1 MFNAKQAEPLFKD
14 VLEVHGDYFWD
25 SDTLPAIVMTMYAGI
40 LRECGKKMSL
50 YYNFAS
56 AYYND
61 LPEYSFVLRG
71 WSIRLGEE
79 KWFLDNGYKENKTVS
94 IYVKQNTMV
103 DVKLYINKEKKV
115 TILVID
121 YAAVGDRGFCIALNS
136 ACSLS
141 PILFPWLDTVSNENL
156 KVLKELGLRH
166 TEPLKALMDAI
177 LNDDSLKESRLRE
190 ITKGLCVNKFTNRLE
205 QINYEYSSMNTR
217 INSYYEQIRAAQA
230 ELEELLQT
238 KECIEERIRRGDA
251 LDEEIFN
258 YLMSQKNIMVEDRV
272 NDKLLLRAYGDLDYI
287 DELMYRVYIANG
299 SKRSNLIDFLSET
312 EHYREKDVRKFFSY
326 CWGGEPRY
334 HMQVY
339 ADFEV
344 SNDAY
349 ISRDSDYECRDKPEN
364 YIRAPHIMLYNCFGS
379 FQNIVVEAQRN
390 HDFIAAFNV
399 AVTAVRNLNLTDGIV
414 CSSFAKML
422 CENRKDLRFIRDNE
436 GNLFTLDEV
445 IDKIA
450 WEGNK

>member
-1 MFNAKQAEPLFKD
+1 MFNARQAEPLFKD

-25 SDTLPAIVMTMYAGI
+25 NDTLPAIVMTMYAGI

-50 YYNFAS
+50 YYDSGLSN
-56 AYYND
+56 YND
-61 LPEYSFVLRG
+61 LPEYSFILRER
-71 WSIRLGEE
+71 RLGHVEE
-79 KWFLDNGYKENKTVS
+79 KGFLDNGYKENRTVS
-94 IYVKQNTMV
+94 IYTKQTTMV
-103 DVKLYINKEKKV
+103 DVNLYINKEKKI

-121 YAAVGDRGFCIALNS
+121 RVAVGYRGFCIALNS
-136 ACSLS
+136 ACSIS

-156 KVLKELGLRH
+156 KVLNRLALRH
-166 TEPLKALMDAI
+166 IDSLKAMMNAI
-177 LNDDSLKESRLRE
+177 INDDSLKESRLRE
-190 ITKGLCVNKFTNRLE
+190 ITKGLCVNRFTERLE
-205 QINYEYSSMNTR
+205 QINDEYCGVNTR
-217 INSYYEQIRAAQA
+217 INSYYEQIRLAQA
-230 ELEELLQT
+230 ELEKLLET
-238 KECIEERIRRGDA
+238 KECLEERIRRGDE

-258 YLMSQKNIMVEDRV
+258 YLMSQKNIMVVDRV
-272 NDKLLLRAYGDLDYI
+272 DDKLLLRAYGDLDYI
-287 DELMYRVYIANG
+287 DELMYKAYIVNG
-299 SKRSNLIDFLSET
+299 SKRSNLIDLLSN
-312 EHYREKDVRKFFSY
+312 HYREKDVRKFFSD

-414 CSSFAKML
+414 CASFANML
-422 CENRKDLRFIRDNE
+422 CENRKSLRFIRDNE

-445 IDKIA
+445 MDKIA
-450 WEGNK
+450 QEENK

>member
-1 MFNAKQAEPLFKD
+1 MFNARQAEPLFKD

-25 SDTLPAIVMTMYAGI
+25 NDTLPAIVMTMYAGI

-50 YYNFAS
+50 YYDSGLSN
-56 AYYND
+56 YND
-61 LPEYSFVLRG
+61 LPEYSFILRER
-71 WSIRLGEE
+71 RLGHVEE
-79 KWFLDNGYKENKTVS
+79 KGFLDNGYKENRTVS
-94 IYVKQNTMV
+94 IYIKQTTMV
-103 DVKLYINKEKKV
+103 DVNLYINKEKKI

-121 YAAVGDRGFCIALNS
+121 RVAVGYRGFCIALNS
-136 ACSLS
+136 ACSIS

-156 KVLKELGLRH
+156 KVLNRLALRH
-166 TEPLKALMDAI
+166 IDSLKAMMNAI
-177 LNDDSLKESRLRE
+177 INDDSLKESRLRE
-190 ITKGLCVNKFTNRLE
+190 ITKGLCVNRFTERLE
-205 QINYEYSSMNTR
+205 QINDEYCGVNTR
-217 INSYYEQIRAAQA
+217 INSYYEQIRLAQA
-230 ELEELLQT
+230 ELEKLLET
-238 KECIEERIRRGDA
+238 KECLEERIRRGDE

-258 YLMSQKNIMVEDRV
+258 YLMSQKNIMVVDRV
-272 NDKLLLRAYGDLDYI
+272 DDKLLLRAYGDLDYI

-299 SKRSNLIDFLSET
+299 SKRSNLIDLLSN
-312 EHYREKDVRKFFSY
+312 HYRKKDVRKFFSD

-414 CSSFAKML
+414 CASFANML
-422 CENRKDLRFIRDNE
+422 CKNRKSLRFIRDNE

-445 IDKIA
+445 MDKIA
-450 WEGNK
+450 QEENK

>member
-25 SDTLPAIVMTMYAGI
+25 NDTLPAIIMTMYAGI

-50 YYNFAS
+50 YYDSVLAN
-56 AYYND
+56 YND
-61 LPEYSFVLRG
+61 LPEYSFVLRER
-71 WSIRLGEE
+71 RLGHVEE
-79 KWFLDNGYKENKTVS
+79 KGFLDNGYKENRTVS
-94 IYVKQNTMV
+94 IYVKQTTMV
-103 DVKLYINKEKKV
+103 DVNLYINKEKKI

-121 YAAVGDRGFCIALNS
+121 RVAVGYHGFCIALNS

-141 PILFPWLDTVSNENL
+141 PILFPWLDTVSKENL
-156 KVLKELGLRH
+156 KVLKGLALRH
-166 TEPLKALMDAI
+166 IDSLKAMMNAI
-177 LNDDSLKESRLRE
+177 INDDSLRESRLRE
-190 ITKGLCVNKFTNRLE
+190 ITKGLCVNRFTERLE
-205 QINYEYSSMNTR
+205 QINDEYCGVNTR
-217 INSYYEQIRAAQA
+217 INSYYEQIRLAQA
-230 ELEELLQT
+230 ELEKLLET
-238 KECIEERIRRGDA
+238 KECLEERIRRGDE

-258 YLMSQKNIMVEDRV
+258 YLMSQKNIMVVDRV
-272 NDKLLLRAYGDLDYI
+272 DDKLLLRAYGDLDYI

-299 SKRSNLIDFLSET
+299 SKRSNLIDLLSN
-312 EHYREKDVRKFFSY
+312 HYREKDVRKFFSD

-414 CSSFAKML
+414 CASFANML
-422 CENRKDLRFIRDNE
+422 CKNRKSLRFIRDNE

-445 IDKIA
+445 MDKIA
-450 WEGNK
+450 QEENK

>member
-1 MFNAKQAEPLFKD
+1 MFNARQAEPLFKD

-25 SDTLPAIVMTMYAGI
+25 NDTLPAIVMTMYAGI

-50 YYNFAS
+50 YYDSGLSN
-56 AYYND
+56 YND
-61 LPEYSFVLRG
+61 LPEYSFILRER
-71 WSIRLGEE
+71 RLGHVEE
-79 KWFLDNGYKENKTVS
+79 KGFLDNGYKENRTVS
-94 IYVKQNTMV
+94 IYIKQTTMV
-103 DVKLYINKEKKV
+103 DVNLYINKEKKI

-121 YAAVGDRGFCIALNS
+121 RVAVGYRGFCIALNS
-136 ACSLS
+136 ACSIS

-156 KVLKELGLRH
+156 KVLNRLALRH
-166 TEPLKALMDAI
+166 IDSLKAMMNAI
-177 LNDDSLKESRLRE
+177 INDDSLKESRLRE
-190 ITKGLCVNKFTNRLE
+190 ITKGLCVNRFTERLE
-205 QINYEYSSMNTR
+205 QINDEYCGVNTR
-217 INSYYEQIRAAQA
+217 INSYYEQIRLAQA
-230 ELEELLQT
+230 ELEKLLET
-238 KECIEERIRRGDA
+238 KECLEERIRRGDE

-258 YLMSQKNIMVEDRV
+258 YLMSQKNIMVVDRV
-272 NDKLLLRAYGDLDYI
+272 DDKLLLRAYGDLDYI

-299 SKRSNLIDFLSET
+299 SKRSNLIDLLSN
-312 EHYREKDVRKFFSY
+312 HYREKDVRKFFSD

-414 CSSFAKML
+414 CASFANML
-422 CENRKDLRFIRDNE
+422 CENRKSLRFIRDNE
-436 GNLFTLDEV
+436 GNLFTFDEV
-445 IDKIA
+445 MDKIA
-450 WEGNK
+450 QEENK

>member
-25 SDTLPAIVMTMYAGI
+25 VDTLPAIIMTMYAGI

-50 YYNFAS
+50 YYDSVLAN
-56 AYYND
+56 YND
-61 LPEYSFVLRG
+61 LPECSFVLRER
-71 WSIRLGEE
+71 RLGPVEE
-79 KWFLDNGYKENKTVS
+79 KGFLDNGYKENKTVS
-94 IYVKQNTMV
+94 IYVKQNTTV
-103 DVKLYINKEKKV
+103 DVNLYINKEKKV

-121 YAAVGDRGFCIALNS
+121 RAAAGYSGFYLALNS

-141 PILFPWLDTVSNENL
+141 PILFPWLDTVSNENI

-166 TEPLKALMDAI
+166 IGSLKAMMNAI
-177 LNDDSLKESRLRE
+177 INDDSLKESRLRE

-205 QINYEYSSMNTR
+205 QINYEYSNMNTR
-217 INSYYEQIRAAQA
+217 INSYYKQIRAAQA
-230 ELEELLQT
+230 ELEELLET
-238 KECIEERIRRGDA
+238 KACLEERIRRGDE

-258 YLMSQKNIMVEDRV
+258 YLMSQKNIMVVDRV

-299 SKRSNLIDFLSET
+299 SKRSNLIDFLSDC
-312 EHYREKDVRKFFSY
+312 YREKDVRKFFSY

-379 FQNIVVEAQRN
+379 FQNIVVGAQRN

-414 CSSFAKML
+414 CSSFSKML

-445 IDKIA
+445 MDKIA
-450 WEGNK
+450 QEDNK

>member
-25 SDTLPAIVMTMYAGI
+25 NDTLPAIVMTMYAGI

-50 YYNFAS
+50 YYDSVLAN
-56 AYYND
+56 YND
-61 LPEYSFVLRG
+61 LPEYSFVLRER
-71 WSIRLGEE
+71 RLGPVEE
-79 KWFLDNGYKENKTVS
+79 KGFLDNGYKENRTVS
-94 IYVKQNTMV
+94 IYVRQTTMV
-103 DVKLYINKEKKV
+103 DVNLYINKEKKT

-121 YAAVGDRGFCIALNS
+121 RVAVGYRGFCIALNS

-166 TEPLKALMDAI
+166 IEPLKVLMDAI
-177 LNDDSLKESRLRE
+177 LNDDSLKKSRLRE
-190 ITKGLCVNKFTNRLE
+190 ITKGLCVNRFTERLE
-205 QINYEYSSMNTR
+205 QINDEYCGVNTR
-217 INSYYEQIRAAQA
+217 INSYYEQIRLAQA
-230 ELEELLQT
+230 ELEKLLET
-238 KECIEERIRRGDA
+238 KECLEERIRRGDE

-258 YLMSQKNIMVEDRV
+258 YLMSQKNIMVVDRV

-299 SKRSNLIDFLSET
+299 SKRSNLIEILSDY
-312 EHYREKDVRKFFSY
+312 YREKDVRKFFSY

-349 ISRDSDYECRDKPEN
+349 ISRDSDYECRDEPEN
-364 YIRAPHIMLYNCFGS
+364 YILAPHIMLYNCFGS

-414 CSSFAKML
+414 CASFANML
-422 CENRKDLRFIRDNE
+422 CRNRKSLRFIRDNE

-445 IDKIA
+445 MDKIA
-450 WEGNK
+450 QEENK

>member
-25 SDTLPAIVMTMYAGI
+25 NDTLPAIVMTMYAGI

-50 YYNFAS
+50 YYDSVLSSYNNF
-56 AYYND
+56 
-61 LPEYSFVLRG
+61 PEYSFVLRDR
-71 WSIRLGEE
+71 RLLLVEE
-79 KWFLDNGYKENKTVS
+79 KCFLDNGYKENKTVS
-94 IYVKQNTMV
+94 IYVKQNAMV
-103 DVKLYINKEKKV
+103 DVKLYINKEKK
-115 TILVID
+115 TTFLVID
-121 YAAVGDRGFCIALNS
+121 RAAVIRKRFDTALNS

-156 KVLKELGLRH
+156 TVLKELGCRH
-166 TEPLKALMDAI
+166 TESLKALMDAI
-177 LNDDSLKESRLRE
+177 LNDDGLKESRLRE
-190 ITKGLCVNKFTNRLE
+190 ITKGLCVSRFAERLE
-205 QINYEYSSMNTR
+205 QIDYEYGNMNTK
-217 INSYYEQIRAAQA
+217 INSYYAQIRAAQA
-230 ELEELLQT
+230 ELEKLLET
-238 KECIEERIRRGDA
+238 KECLEERIKRGDE

-258 YLMSQKNIMVEDRV
+258 YLMSQKNIMVVDRV

-287 DELMYRVYIANG
+287 DELMYKAYIVNG
-299 SKRSNLIDFLSET
+299 SRSSNLIDRLSEY
-312 EHYREKDVRKFFSY
+312 YREKDVRKFFSY
-326 CWGGEPRY
+326 CWGDEPRY

-349 ISRDSDYECRDKPEN
+349 ISRDSDYVCRDKPEN
-364 YIRAPHIMLYNCFGS
+364 CICAPHIMLYNCFGS
-379 FQNIVVEAQRN
+379 FQDIVVEAQRN

-414 CSSFAKML
+414 CSSFASML
-422 CENRKDLRFIRDNE
+422 CENRKSLRFIRDNE

-445 IDKIA
+445 MDKIA

>member
-1 MFNAKQAEPLFKD
+1 MFNARQAEPLFKD

-25 SDTLPAIVMTMYAGI
+25 NDTLPAIVMTMYAGI

-50 YYNFAS
+50 YYDSGLSN
-56 AYYND
+56 YND
-61 LPEYSFVLRG
+61 LPEYSFILRER
-71 WSIRLGEE
+71 RLGHVEE
-79 KWFLDNGYKENKTVS
+79 KGFLDNGYKENRTVS
-94 IYVKQNTMV
+94 IYIKQTTMV
-103 DVKLYINKEKKV
+103 DVNLYINKEKKI

-121 YAAVGDRGFCIALNS
+121 RVAVGYRGFCIALNS
-136 ACSLS
+136 ACSIS

-156 KVLKELGLRH
+156 KVLNRLALRNIDS
-166 TEPLKALMDAI
+166 LKAMMNAI
-177 LNDDSLKESRLRE
+177 INDDSLKESRLRE
-190 ITKGLCVNKFTNRLE
+190 ITKGLCVNRFTERLE
-205 QINYEYSSMNTR
+205 QINDEYCGVNTR
-217 INSYYEQIRAAQA
+217 INSYYEQIRLAQA
-230 ELEELLQT
+230 ELEKLLET
-238 KECIEERIRRGDA
+238 KECLEERIRRGDE

-258 YLMSQKNIMVEDRV
+258 YLMSQKNIMVVDRV
-272 NDKLLLRAYGDLDYI
+272 DDKLLLRAYGDLDYI

-299 SKRSNLIDFLSET
+299 SKRSNLIDLLSN
-312 EHYREKDVRKFFSY
+312 HYRKKDVRKFFSD

-414 CSSFAKML
+414 CASFANML
-422 CENRKDLRFIRDNE
+422 CKNRKSLRFIRDNE

-445 IDKIA
+445 MDKIA
-450 WEGNK
+450 QEENK

>member
-1 MFNAKQAEPLFKD
+1 MFNARQAEPLFKD

-25 SDTLPAIVMTMYAGI
+25 NDTLPAIVMTMYAGI

-50 YYNFAS
+50 YYDSGLSN
-56 AYYND
+56 YND
-61 LPEYSFVLRG
+61 LPEYSFILRER
-71 WSIRLGEE
+71 RLRHVEE
-79 KWFLDNGYKENKTVS
+79 KGFLDNGYKENRTVS
-94 IYVKQNTMV
+94 IYIRQTTMV
-103 DVKLYINKEKKV
+103 DVNLYINKEKKI

-121 YAAVGDRGFCIALNS
+121 RVAVGYRGFCIALNS
-136 ACSLS
+136 ACSIS

-156 KVLKELGLRH
+156 KVLNRLALRH
-166 TEPLKALMDAI
+166 IDSLKAMMNAI
-177 LNDDSLKESRLRE
+177 INDDSLKESRLRE
-190 ITKGLCVNKFTNRLE
+190 ITKGLCVNRFTERLE
-205 QINYEYSSMNTR
+205 QINDEYCGVNTR
-217 INSYYEQIRAAQA
+217 INSYYEQIRLAQA
-230 ELEELLQT
+230 ELEKLLET
-238 KECIEERIRRGDA
+238 KECLEERIRRGDE

-258 YLMSQKNIMVEDRV
+258 YLMSQKNIMVVDRV
-272 NDKLLLRAYGDLDYI
+272 DDKLLLRAYGDLDYI

-299 SKRSNLIDFLSET
+299 SKRSNLIDLLSN
-312 EHYREKDVRKFFSY
+312 HYREKDVRKFFSD

-399 AVTAVRNLNLTDGIV
+399 AVTAVRNLNLTDSIV
-414 CSSFAKML
+414 CASFANML
-422 CENRKDLRFIRDNE
+422 CENRKSLRFIRDNE

-445 IDKIA
+445 MDKIA
-450 WEGNK
+450 QEENK

>member
-1 MFNAKQAEPLFKD
+1 LFNARQAEPLFKD

-25 SDTLPAIVMTMYAGI
+25 NDTLPAIVMTMYAGI

-50 YYNFAS
+50 YYDSGLSN
-56 AYYND
+56 YND
-61 LPEYSFVLRG
+61 LPEYSFILRER
-71 WSIRLGEE
+71 RLGHVEE
-79 KWFLDNGYKENKTVS
+79 KGFLDNGYKENRTVS
-94 IYVKQNTMV
+94 IYIKQTTMV
-103 DVKLYINKEKKV
+103 DVNLYINKEKKI

-121 YAAVGDRGFCIALNS
+121 RVAVGYRGFCIALNS
-136 ACSLS
+136 ACSIS

-156 KVLKELGLRH
+156 KVLNRLALRH
-166 TEPLKALMDAI
+166 IDSLKAMMNAI
-177 LNDDSLKESRLRE
+177 INDDSLKESRLRE
-190 ITKGLCVNKFTNRLE
+190 ITKGLCVNRFTERLE
-205 QINYEYSSMNTR
+205 QINDEYCGVNTR
-217 INSYYEQIRAAQA
+217 INSYYEQIRLAQA
-230 ELEELLQT
+230 ELEKLLET
-238 KECIEERIRRGDA
+238 KECLEERIRRGDE

-258 YLMSQKNIMVEDRV
+258 YLMSQKNIMVVDRV
-272 NDKLLLRAYGDLDYI
+272 DDKLLLRAYGDLDYI

-299 SKRSNLIDFLSET
+299 SKRSNLIDLLSN
-312 EHYREKDVRKFFSY
+312 HYRKKDVRKFFSD

-414 CSSFAKML
+414 CASFANML
-422 CENRKDLRFIRDNE
+422 CKNRKSLRFIRDNE

-445 IDKIA
+445 MDKIA
-450 WEGNK
+450 QEENK

>member
-1 MFNAKQAEPLFKD
+1 MFNAKQAKPLFKD
-14 VLEVHGDYFWD
+14 VLEVHGDYFWEN
-25 SDTLPAIVMTMYAGI
+25 DTLPAIVMTMYAGI

-50 YYNFAS
+50 YYDSVLSSYNNF
-56 AYYND
+56 
-61 LPEYSFVLRG
+61 PEYSFVLRD
-71 WSIRLGEE
+71 RCLVPVEE
-79 KWFLDNGYKENKTVS
+79 KCFLDNGYKENKTVS
-94 IYVKQNTMV
+94 IYVKQNAMT
-103 DVKLYINKEKKV
+103 DVKLYINKEKKI

-121 YAAVGDRGFCIALNS
+121 LAAVGYRGLCTALNS

-156 KVLKELGLRH
+156 KVLKELHLRH
-166 TEPLKALMDAI
+166 IKPLKALMNAI

-190 ITKGLCVNKFTNRLE
+190 ITKGLCVNKFTERLE
-205 QINYEYSSMNTR
+205 QINYEYGNMNTK
-217 INSYYEQIRAAQA
+217 INSYYEKIRAAQA
-230 ELEELLQT
+230 ELEELLET
-238 KECIEERIRRGDA
+238 KECLEERIKRGDE

-258 YLMSQKNIMVEDRV
+258 YLKSQKNIMVADRV

-287 DELMYRVYIANG
+287 DELMYKAYITNG
-299 SKRSNLIDFLSET
+299 SKHSNLIDRLSEN
-312 EHYREKDVRKFFSY
+312 YREKDVRKFFSY
-326 CWGGEPRY
+326 CWGDEPRY

-390 HDFIAAFNV
+390 CDFIAAFNV

-414 CSSFAKML
+414 CSGFAKML
-422 CENRKDLRFIRDNE
+422 CENRKNLRFIRDNE

-445 IDKIA
+445 MDKIA
-450 WEGNK
+450 QEENK

>member
-25 SDTLPAIVMTMYAGI
+25 NDTLPAIVMTMYAGI

-50 YYNFAS
+50 YYDSVLAN
-56 AYYND
+56 YND
-61 LPEYSFVLRG
+61 LPEYSFVLRER
-71 WSIRLGEE
+71 RLGHVEE
-79 KWFLDNGYKENKTVS
+79 KGFLDNGYKENRTVS
-94 IYVKQNTMV
+94 IYVKQTTMV
-103 DVKLYINKEKKV
+103 DVNLYINKEKKI

-121 YAAVGDRGFCIALNS
+121 RVAVGYHGFCIALNS

-156 KVLKELGLRH
+156 KVLKGLALRH
-166 TEPLKALMDAI
+166 IDCLKAMMNAI
-177 LNDDSLKESRLRE
+177 INDDSLRESRLRE
-190 ITKGLCVNKFTNRLE
+190 ITKGLCVNRFTERLE
-205 QINYEYSSMNTR
+205 QINDEYCGVNTR
-217 INSYYEQIRAAQA
+217 INSYYEQIRLAQA
-230 ELEELLQT
+230 ELEKLLET
-238 KECIEERIRRGDA
+238 KECLEERIRRGDE

-258 YLMSQKNIMVEDRV
+258 YLMSQKNIMVVNRV

-287 DELMYRVYIANG
+287 DELMYKAYIVNG
-299 SKRSNLIDFLSET
+299 SRHSNLIDRLSEY
-312 EHYREKDVRKFFSY
+312 YREKDVRKFFSY
-326 CWGGEPRY
+326 CWGDEPRY

-344 SNDAY
+344 RNDAY
-349 ISRDSDYECRDKPEN
+349 ICRDMDYERRDKPEN
-364 YIRAPHIMLYNCFGS
+364 YIRAPHIMVYNCFGS
-379 FQNIVVEAQRN
+379 FQDIVVEAQRN

-414 CSSFAKML
+414 CASFANML
-422 CENRKDLRFIRDNE
+422 CENRKSLRFIRDNE

-445 IDKIA
+445 MDKIA
-450 WEGNK
+450 QEGNK

>member
-1 MFNAKQAEPLFKD
+1 MFNARQAELLFKD

-25 SDTLPAIVMTMYAGI
+25 NDTLPAIVMTMYAGI

-50 YYNFAS
+50 YYDSGLSN
-56 AYYND
+56 YND
-61 LPEYSFVLRG
+61 LPEYSFILRER
-71 WSIRLGEE
+71 RLGHVEE
-79 KWFLDNGYKENKTVS
+79 KGFLDNGYKENRTVS
-94 IYVKQNTMV
+94 IYIKQTTMV
-103 DVKLYINKEKKV
+103 DVNLYINKEKKI

-121 YAAVGDRGFCIALNS
+121 RVAVGYRGFCIALNS
-136 ACSLS
+136 ACSIS

-156 KVLKELGLRH
+156 KVLNRLALRH
-166 TEPLKALMDAI
+166 IDSLKAMMNAI
-177 LNDDSLKESRLRE
+177 INDDSLKESRLRE
-190 ITKGLCVNKFTNRLE
+190 ITKGLCVNRFTERLE
-205 QINYEYSSMNTR
+205 QINDEYCGVNTR
-217 INSYYEQIRAAQA
+217 INSYYEQIRLAQA
-230 ELEELLQT
+230 ELEKLLET
-238 KECIEERIRRGDA
+238 KECLEERIRRGDE

-258 YLMSQKNIMVEDRV
+258 YLMSQKNIMVVDRV
-272 NDKLLLRAYGDLDYI
+272 DDKLLLRAYGDLDYI

-299 SKRSNLIDFLSET
+299 SKRSNLIDLLSN
-312 EHYREKDVRKFFSY
+312 HYREKDVRKFFSD

-414 CSSFAKML
+414 CASFANML
-422 CENRKDLRFIRDNE
+422 CKNRKSLRFIRDNE

-445 IDKIA
+445 MDKIA
-450 WEGNK
+450 QEENK

>member
-1 MFNAKQAEPLFKD
+1 MFNARQAEPLFKD

-25 SDTLPAIVMTMYAGI
+25 NDTLPAIVMTMYAGI

-50 YYNFAS
+50 YYDSGLSN
-56 AYYND
+56 YND
-61 LPEYSFVLRG
+61 LPEYSFILRER
-71 WSIRLGEE
+71 RLGHVEE
-79 KWFLDNGYKENKTVS
+79 KGFLDNGYKENRTVS
-94 IYVKQNTMV
+94 IYIKQTTMV
-103 DVKLYINKEKKV
+103 DVNLYINKEKKI

-121 YAAVGDRGFCIALNS
+121 RVAVGYRGFCIALNS
-136 ACSLS
+136 ACSIS

-156 KVLKELGLRH
+156 KVLNRLALRH
-166 TEPLKALMDAI
+166 IDSLKAMMNAI
-177 LNDDSLKESRLRE
+177 INDDSLKESRLRE
-190 ITKGLCVNKFTNRLE
+190 ITKGLCVNRFTERLE
-205 QINYEYSSMNTR
+205 QINDEYCGVNTR
-217 INSYYEQIRAAQA
+217 INSYYEQIRLAQA
-230 ELEELLQT
+230 ELEKLLET
-238 KECIEERIRRGDA
+238 KECLEERIRRGDE

-258 YLMSQKNIMVEDRV
+258 YLMSQKNIMVVDRV
-272 NDKLLLRAYGDLDYI
+272 DDKLLLRAYGDLDYI

-299 SKRSNLIDFLSET
+299 SKRSNLIDLLSN
-312 EHYREKDVRKFFSY
+312 HYREKDVRKFFSD

-364 YIRAPHIMLYNCFGS
+364 HIRAPHIMLYNCFGS

-414 CSSFAKML
+414 CASFANML
-422 CENRKDLRFIRDNE
+422 CKNRKSLRFIRDNE

-445 IDKIA
+445 MDKIA
-450 WEGNK
+450 QEENK

>member
-1 MFNAKQAEPLFKD
+1 MFNARQAEPLFKD

-25 SDTLPAIVMTMYAGI
+25 NDTLPAIIMTMYAGI

-50 YYNFAS
+50 YYDSVLAN
-56 AYYND
+56 YND
-61 LPEYSFVLRG
+61 LPEYSFVLRER
-71 WSIRLGEE
+71 RLGHVEE
-79 KWFLDNGYKENKTVS
+79 KGFLDNGYKENRTVS
-94 IYVKQNTMV
+94 IYVKQTTMV
-103 DVKLYINKEKKV
+103 DVNLYINKEKKI

-121 YAAVGDRGFCIALNS
+121 RVAVGYHGFCIALNS
-136 ACSLS
+136 ACSIS
-141 PILFPWLDTVSNENL
+141 PILFPWLDTVSKENL
-156 KVLKELGLRH
+156 KVLNRLALRH
-166 TEPLKALMDAI
+166 IDSLKAMMNAI
-177 LNDDSLKESRLRE
+177 INDDSLKESRLRE
-190 ITKGLCVNKFTNRLE
+190 ITKGLCVNRFTERLE
-205 QINYEYSSMNTR
+205 QINDEYCGVNTR
-217 INSYYEQIRAAQA
+217 INSYYEQIRLAQA
-230 ELEELLQT
+230 ELEKLLET
-238 KECIEERIRRGDA
+238 KECLEERIRRGDE

-258 YLMSQKNIMVEDRV
+258 YLMSQKNIMVVDRV
-272 NDKLLLRAYGDLDYI
+272 DDKLLLRAYGDLDYI

-299 SKRSNLIDFLSET
+299 SKRSNLIDLLSN
-312 EHYREKDVRKFFSY
+312 HYRKKDVRKFFSD

-414 CSSFAKML
+414 CASFANML
-422 CENRKDLRFIRDNE
+422 CKNRKSLRFIRDNE

-445 IDKIA
+445 MDKIA
-450 WEGNK
+450 QEENK

>member
-1 MFNAKQAEPLFKD
+1 M
-14 VLEVHGDYFWD
+14 
-25 SDTLPAIVMTMYAGI
+25 
-40 LRECGKKMSL
+40 
-50 YYNFAS
+50 
-56 AYYND
+56 
-61 LPEYSFVLRG
+61 
-71 WSIRLGEE
+71 
-79 KWFLDNGYKENKTVS
+79 
-94 IYVKQNTMV
+94 
-103 DVKLYINKEKKV
+103 
-115 TILVID
+115 
-121 YAAVGDRGFCIALNS
+121 GFIALNS

-141 PILFPWLDTVSNENL
+141 PILFPWLDTVSNENI

-166 TEPLKALMDAI
+166 THSLKVMMNAI
-177 LNDDSLKESRLRE
+177 INDDSLKECRLRE
-190 ITKGLCVNKFTNRLE
+190 ITKGLCVNKFTERLE
-205 QINYEYSSMNTR
+205 QINYEYGNMNTR

-230 ELEELLQT
+230 ELEELLET
-238 KECIEERIRRGDA
+238 KERLEERIKRGDE

-258 YLMSQKNIMVEDRV
+258 YLMSQKNIMVADRV

-299 SKRSNLIDFLSET
+299 SKRSNLIDFLSEC
-312 EHYREKDVRKFFSY
+312 YREKDVRKFFSY
-326 CWGGEPRY
+326 CWGGESRY

-390 HDFIAAFNV
+390 KDFIAAFNV

-436 GNLFTLDEV
+436 GNLFTLNEV
-445 IDKIA
+445 MDKIA
-450 WEGNK
+450 WEENK

>member
-1 MFNAKQAEPLFKD
+1 MFNARQAEPLFKD

-25 SDTLPAIVMTMYAGI
+25 NDTLPAIVMTMYAGI

-50 YYNFAS
+50 YYDSGLSN
-56 AYYND
+56 YND
-61 LPEYSFVLRG
+61 LPEYSFILRER
-71 WSIRLGEE
+71 RLGHVEE
-79 KWFLDNGYKENKTVS
+79 KGFLDNGYKENRTVS
-94 IYVKQNTMV
+94 IYIKQTTMV
-103 DVKLYINKEKKV
+103 DVNLYINKEKKI

-121 YAAVGDRGFCIALNS
+121 RVAVGYRGFCIALNS
-136 ACSLS
+136 ACSIS

-156 KVLKELGLRH
+156 KVLNRLALRH
-166 TEPLKALMDAI
+166 IDSLKAMMNAI
-177 LNDDSLKESRLRE
+177 INDDSLKESRLRE
-190 ITKGLCVNKFTNRLE
+190 ITKGLCVNRFTERLE
-205 QINYEYSSMNTR
+205 QINDEYCGVNTR
-217 INSYYEQIRAAQA
+217 INSYYEQIRLAQA
-230 ELEELLQT
+230 ELEKLLET
-238 KECIEERIRRGDA
+238 KECLEERIRRGDE

-258 YLMSQKNIMVEDRV
+258 YLMSQKNIMVVDRV
-272 NDKLLLRAYGDLDYI
+272 DDKLLLRAYGDLDYI

-299 SKRSNLIDFLSET
+299 SKRLNLIDLLSN
-312 EHYREKDVRKFFSY
+312 HYREKDVRKFFSD

-349 ISRDSDYECRDKPEN
+349 ISRDSDYGCRDKPEN
-364 YIRAPHIMLYNCFGS
+364 YIRAPHIMLYDCFGS

-414 CSSFAKML
+414 CASFANML
-422 CENRKDLRFIRDNE
+422 CENRKSLRFIRDNE

-445 IDKIA
+445 MDKIA
-450 WEGNK
+450 QEENK

>member
-1 MFNAKQAEPLFKD
+1 MFNARQAEPLFKD

-25 SDTLPAIVMTMYAGI
+25 NDTLPAIVMTMYAGI

-50 YYNFAS
+50 YYDSGLSN
-56 AYYND
+56 YND
-61 LPEYSFVLRG
+61 LPEYSFILRER
-71 WSIRLGEE
+71 RLGHVEE
-79 KWFLDNGYKENKTVS
+79 KGFLDNGYKENRTVS
-94 IYVKQNTMV
+94 IYIKQTTMV
-103 DVKLYINKEKKV
+103 DVNLYINKEKKI

-121 YAAVGDRGFCIALNS
+121 RVAVGYRGFCIALNS
-136 ACSLS
+136 ACSIS

-156 KVLKELGLRH
+156 KVLNRLALRH
-166 TEPLKALMDAI
+166 IDSLKAMMNAI
-177 LNDDSLKESRLRE
+177 INDDSLKESRLRE
-190 ITKGLCVNKFTNRLE
+190 ITKGLCVNRFTERLE
-205 QINYEYSSMNTR
+205 QINDEYCGVNTR
-217 INSYYEQIRAAQA
+217 INSYYEQIRLAQA
-230 ELEELLQT
+230 ELEKLLET
-238 KECIEERIRRGDA
+238 KECLEERIRRGDE

-258 YLMSQKNIMVEDRV
+258 YLMSQKNIMVVDRV
-272 NDKLLLRAYGDLDYI
+272 DDKLLLRAYGDLDYI

-299 SKRSNLIDFLSET
+299 SKRSNLIDLLSN
-312 EHYREKDVRKFFSY
+312 HYRKKDVRKFFSD

-349 ISRDSDYECRDKPEN
+349 ISRDSDYERRDKPEN

-414 CSSFAKML
+414 CASFANML
-422 CENRKDLRFIRDNE
+422 CKNRKSLRFIRDNE

-445 IDKIA
+445 MDKIA
-450 WEGNK
+450 QEENK

>member
-1 MFNAKQAEPLFKD
+1 MFNARQAEPLFKD

-25 SDTLPAIVMTMYAGI
+25 NDTLPAIVMTMYAGI

-50 YYNFAS
+50 YYDSGLSN
-56 AYYND
+56 YND
-61 LPEYSFVLRG
+61 LPEYSFILRER
-71 WSIRLGEE
+71 RLGHVEE
-79 KWFLDNGYKENKTVS
+79 KGFLDNGYKENRTVS
-94 IYVKQNTMV
+94 IYIKQTTMV
-103 DVKLYINKEKKV
+103 DVNLYINKEKKI

-121 YAAVGDRGFCIALNS
+121 RVAVGYRGFCIALNS
-136 ACSLS
+136 ACSIS

-156 KVLKELGLRH
+156 KVLNRLALRH
-166 TEPLKALMDAI
+166 IDSLKAMMNAI
-177 LNDDSLKESRLRE
+177 INDDSLKESRLRE
-190 ITKGLCVNKFTNRLE
+190 ITKGLCVNRFTERLE
-205 QINYEYSSMNTR
+205 QINDEYCGVNTR
-217 INSYYEQIRAAQA
+217 INSYYEQIRLAQA
-230 ELEELLQT
+230 ELEKLLET
-238 KECIEERIRRGDA
+238 KECLEERIRRGDE

-258 YLMSQKNIMVEDRV
+258 YLMSQKNIMVVDRV
-272 NDKLLLRAYGDLDYI
+272 DDKLLLRAYGDLDYI

-299 SKRSNLIDFLSET
+299 SKRSNLIDLLSN
-312 EHYREKDVRKFFSY
+312 HYREKDVRKFFSD

-414 CSSFAKML
+414 CASFANMFCK
-422 CENRKDLRFIRDNE
+422 NRKSLRFIRDNE

-445 IDKIA
+445 MDKIA
-450 WEGNK
+450 QEENK

>member
-14 VLEVHGDYFWD
+14 VLEVHGDYFWEN
-25 SDTLPAIVMTMYAGI
+25 DTLPAIVMTMYAGI
-40 LRECGKKMSL
+40 LRECGKKMYL
-50 YYNFAS
+50 YYGSAFSNYNNF
-56 AYYND
+56 
-61 LPEYSFVLRG
+61 PEYSFVLREC
-71 WSIRLGEE
+71 RLRPVEE
-79 KWFLDNGYKENKTVS
+79 KGFFDNGYKENKTVS
-94 IYVKQNTMV
+94 IYVKQNTMA
-103 DVKLYINKEKKV
+103 DVKLYIHKEKKI
-115 TILVID
+115 TILAID
-121 YAAVGDRGFCIALNS
+121 RAAVGYRKFGIALNS

-156 KVLKELGLRH
+156 AILKELGRWH

-205 QINYEYSSMNTR
+205 QINNEYNSMNTR

-230 ELEELLQT
+230 ELEELLET
-238 KECIEERIRRGDA
+238 KERLEERIKRGDE

-287 DELMYRVYIANG
+287 DELMYKAYIVNG
-299 SKRSNLIDFLSET
+299 SRSSNLIDSLSCFYT
-312 EHYREKDVRKFFSY
+312 KKLIRKFFSY

-349 ISRDSDYECRDKPEN
+349 ISRDSDYICRDEPEN
-364 YIRAPHIMLYNCFGS
+364 YIRAPHIMQYNCFGS
-379 FQNIVVEAQRN
+379 FQDIVVEAQRN

-414 CSSFAKML
+414 CASFANML
-422 CENRKDLRFIRDNE
+422 CENRKSLRFIRDNE

-445 IDKIA
+445 MDKIA
-450 WEGNK
+450 QEENK

>member
-1 MFNAKQAEPLFKD
+1 MFNARQAEPLFKD

-25 SDTLPAIVMTMYAGI
+25 NDTLPAIVMTMYAGI

-50 YYNFAS
+50 YYDSGLSN
-56 AYYND
+56 YND
-61 LPEYSFVLRG
+61 LPEYSFILRER
-71 WSIRLGEE
+71 RLGHVEE
-79 KWFLDNGYKENKTVS
+79 KGFLDNGYKENRTVS
-94 IYVKQNTMV
+94 IYIKQTTMV
-103 DVKLYINKEKKV
+103 DVNLYINKEKKI

-121 YAAVGDRGFCIALNS
+121 RVAVGYRGFCIALNS
-136 ACSLS
+136 ACSIS

-156 KVLKELGLRH
+156 KVLNRLALRH
-166 TEPLKALMDAI
+166 IDSLKAMMNAI
-177 LNDDSLKESRLRE
+177 INDDSLKESRLRE
-190 ITKGLCVNKFTNRLE
+190 ITKGLCVNRFTKRLE
-205 QINYEYSSMNTR
+205 QINDEYCGVNTR
-217 INSYYEQIRAAQA
+217 INSYYEQIRLAQA
-230 ELEELLQT
+230 ELEKLLET
-238 KECIEERIRRGDA
+238 KECLEERIRRGDE

-258 YLMSQKNIMVEDRV
+258 YLMSQKNIMVVDRV
-272 NDKLLLRAYGDLDYI
+272 DDKLLLRAYGDLDYI

-299 SKRSNLIDFLSET
+299 SKRSNLIDLLSN
-312 EHYREKDVRKFFSY
+312 HYRKKDVRKFFSD

-414 CSSFAKML
+414 CASFANML
-422 CENRKDLRFIRDNE
+422 CKNRKSLRFIRDNE

-445 IDKIA
+445 MDKIA
-450 WEGNK
+450 QEENK

>member
-1 MFNAKQAEPLFKD
+1 MFNARQAEPLFKD

-25 SDTLPAIVMTMYAGI
+25 NDTLPAIVMTMYAGI

-50 YYNFAS
+50 YYDSGLSN
-56 AYYND
+56 YND
-61 LPEYSFVLRG
+61 LPEYSFILRER
-71 WSIRLGEE
+71 RLGHVEE
-79 KWFLDNGYKENKTVS
+79 KGFLDNGYKENRTVS
-94 IYVKQNTMV
+94 IYIKQTTMV
-103 DVKLYINKEKKV
+103 DVNLYINKEKKI

-121 YAAVGDRGFCIALNS
+121 RVAVGYRGFCIALNS
-136 ACSLS
+136 ACSIS

-156 KVLKELGLRH
+156 KVLNRLALRH
-166 TEPLKALMDAI
+166 IDSLKAMMNAI
-177 LNDDSLKESRLRE
+177 INDDSLKESRLRE
-190 ITKGLCVNKFTNRLE
+190 ITKGLCVNRFTERLE
-205 QINYEYSSMNTR
+205 QINDEYCGVNTR
-217 INSYYEQIRAAQA
+217 INSYYEQIRLAQA
-230 ELEELLQT
+230 ELEKLLET
-238 KECIEERIRRGDA
+238 KECLEERIRRGDE

-258 YLMSQKNIMVEDRV
+258 YLMSQKNIMVVDRV
-272 NDKLLLRAYGDLDYI
+272 DDKLLLRAYGDLDYI

-299 SKRSNLIDFLSET
+299 SKRSNLIDLLSN
-312 EHYREKDVRKFFSY
+312 HYRKKDVRKFFSD

-349 ISRDSDYECRDKPEN
+349 ISRDSDYECRDKPKN

-379 FQNIVVEAQRN
+379 FQNIVVDAQRN

-414 CSSFAKML
+414 CASFANML
-422 CENRKDLRFIRDNE
+422 CENRKSLRFIRDNE

-445 IDKIA
+445 MDKIA
-450 WEGNK
+450 QEENK

>member
-14 VLEVHGDYFWD
+14 VLEVHGDYFWEN
-25 SDTLPAIVMTMYAGI
+25 DTLPAIVMTMYAGI
-40 LRECGKKMSL
+40 LREIGKKMSL
-50 YYNFAS
+50 HYGSVFSNYN
-56 AYYND
+56 N
-61 LPEYSFVLRG
+61 LPEYSFVLRERYFG
-71 WSIRLGEE
+71 PVEE
-79 KWFLDNGYKENKTVS
+79 KGFLDNGYKENKTVS
-94 IYVKQNTMV
+94 IYVKQNTMA
-103 DVKLYINKEKKV
+103 DVKLYINKEKKI

-121 YAAVGDRGFCIALNS
+121 RTAVGDRGFCTALNS

-141 PILFPWLDTVSNENL
+141 LILFPWLDTVSNENL

-166 TEPLKALMDAI
+166 TEPLKALMNAI

-190 ITKGLCVNKFTNRLE
+190 ITKGLCMNRFTERLE
-205 QINYEYSSMNTR
+205 QINDEYFCENTR
-217 INSYYEQIRAAQA
+217 INSYYEQIRLAQA
-230 ELEELLQT
+230 KLEKLLET
-238 KECIEERIRRGDA
+238 KECLEERIRRGDE

-258 YLMSQKNIMVEDRV
+258 YLMSQKNIMVVDRV

-287 DELMYRVYIANG
+287 DELMYKAYITNG
-299 SKRSNLIDFLSET
+299 SKHSSLIDRLSEN
-312 EHYREKDVRKFFSY
+312 YREKDVRKFFSY
-326 CWGGEPRY
+326 CWGDEPRY

-379 FQNIVVEAQRN
+379 FKDIVVEAQRN

-414 CSSFAKML
+414 CFGFANML
-422 CENRKDLRFIRDNE
+422 CENRKSLRFIRDNE

-445 IDKIA
+445 MDKIA
-450 WEGNK
+450 QEENK

>member
-1 MFNAKQAEPLFKD
+1 MFNARQAEPLFKD

-25 SDTLPAIVMTMYAGI
+25 NDTLPAIVMTMYAGI

-50 YYNFAS
+50 YYDSGLSN
-56 AYYND
+56 YND
-61 LPEYSFVLRG
+61 LPEYSFILRER
-71 WSIRLGEE
+71 RLGHVEE
-79 KWFLDNGYKENKTVS
+79 KGFLDNGYKENRTVS
-94 IYVKQNTMV
+94 IYIKQTTMV
-103 DVKLYINKEKKV
+103 DVNLYINKEKKI

-121 YAAVGDRGFCIALNS
+121 RVAVGYRGFCIALNS
-136 ACSLS
+136 ACSIS

-156 KVLKELGLRH
+156 KVLNRLALRH
-166 TEPLKALMDAI
+166 IDSLKAMMNAI
-177 LNDDSLKESRLRE
+177 INDDSLKESRLRE
-190 ITKGLCVNKFTNRLE
+190 ITKGLCVNRFTERLE
-205 QINYEYSSMNTR
+205 QINDEYCGVNTR
-217 INSYYEQIRAAQA
+217 INSYYEQIRLAQA
-230 ELEELLQT
+230 ELEKLLET
-238 KECIEERIRRGDA
+238 KECLEERIRRGDE

-258 YLMSQKNIMVEDRV
+258 YLMSQKNIMVVDRV
-272 NDKLLLRAYGDLDYI
+272 DDKLLLRAYGDLDYI

-299 SKRSNLIDFLSET
+299 SKRSNLIDLLSN
-312 EHYREKDVRKFFSY
+312 HYRKKDVRKFFSD

-414 CSSFAKML
+414 CASFANML
-422 CENRKDLRFIRDNE
+422 CKNRKSLRFIRDNE

-445 IDKIA
+445 MDKIVQ
-450 WEGNK
+450 EENK

>member
-25 SDTLPAIVMTMYAGI
+25 NDTLPAIIMTMYAGI

-50 YYNFAS
+50 YYDSGLSN
-56 AYYND
+56 YND
-61 LPEYSFVLRG
+61 LPEYSFILRER
-71 WSIRLGEE
+71 RLGHVEE
-79 KWFLDNGYKENKTVS
+79 KGFLDNGYKENRTVS
-94 IYVKQNTMV
+94 IYIKQTTMV
-103 DVKLYINKEKKV
+103 DVNLYINKEKKI

-121 YAAVGDRGFCIALNS
+121 RVAVGYRGFCIALNS
-136 ACSLS
+136 ACSIS
-141 PILFPWLDTVSNENL
+141 PILFPWLDTVSKENL
-156 KVLKELGLRH
+156 KVLNRLALRH
-166 TEPLKALMDAI
+166 IDSLKAMMNAI
-177 LNDDSLKESRLRE
+177 INDDSLKESRLRE
-190 ITKGLCVNKFTNRLE
+190 ITKGLCVNRFTERLE
-205 QINYEYSSMNTR
+205 QINDEYCGVNTR
-217 INSYYEQIRAAQA
+217 INSYYEQIRLAQA
-230 ELEELLQT
+230 ELEKLLET
-238 KECIEERIRRGDA
+238 KECLEERIRRGDE

-258 YLMSQKNIMVEDRV
+258 YLMSQKNIMVVDRV
-272 NDKLLLRAYGDLDYI
+272 DDKLLLRAYGDLDYI

-299 SKRSNLIDFLSET
+299 SKRSNLIDLLSN
-312 EHYREKDVRKFFSY
+312 HYRKKDVRKFFSD

-414 CSSFAKML
+414 CASFANML
-422 CENRKDLRFIRDNE
+422 CKNRKSLRFIRDNE

-445 IDKIA
+445 MDKIA
-450 WEGNK
+450 QEENK

>member
-1 MFNAKQAEPLFKD
+1 MFNARQAEPLFKD

-25 SDTLPAIVMTMYAGI
+25 NDTLPAIVMTMYAGI

-50 YYNFAS
+50 YYDSGLSN
-56 AYYND
+56 YND
-61 LPEYSFVLRG
+61 LPEYSFILRER
-71 WSIRLGEE
+71 RLGHVEE
-79 KWFLDNGYKENKTVS
+79 KGFLDNGYKENRTVS
-94 IYVKQNTMV
+94 IYIKQTTMV
-103 DVKLYINKEKKV
+103 DVNLYINKEKKI

-121 YAAVGDRGFCIALNS
+121 RVAVGYRGFCIALNS
-136 ACSLS
+136 ACSIS

-156 KVLKELGLRH
+156 KVLNRLALRH
-166 TEPLKALMDAI
+166 IDSLKAMMNAI
-177 LNDDSLKESRLRE
+177 INDDSLKESRLRE
-190 ITKGLCVNKFTNRLE
+190 ITKGLCVNRFTERLE
-205 QINYEYSSMNTR
+205 QINDEYCGVNTR
-217 INSYYEQIRAAQA
+217 INSYYEQIRLAQA
-230 ELEELLQT
+230 ELEKLLET
-238 KECIEERIRRGDA
+238 KECLEERIRRGDE

-258 YLMSQKNIMVEDRV
+258 YLMSQKNIMVVDRV
-272 NDKLLLRAYGDLDYI
+272 DDKLLLRAYGDLDYI

-299 SKRSNLIDFLSET
+299 SKRSNLIDLLSN
-312 EHYREKDVRKFFSY
+312 HYREKDVRKFFSD

-349 ISRDSDYECRDKPEN
+349 ISRDSDYECRDKHEN

-414 CSSFAKML
+414 CASFANML
-422 CENRKDLRFIRDNE
+422 CKNRKSLRFIRDNE

-445 IDKIA
+445 MDKIA
-450 WEGNK
+450 QEENK

>member
-14 VLEVHGDYFWD
+14 VLEVHGDYFWEN
-25 SDTLPAIVMTMYAGI
+25 DTLPAIVMTMYAGI
-40 LRECGKKMSL
+40 LRESGKKMSL
-50 YYNFAS
+50 YYHAVLSN
-56 AYYND
+56 YNN
-61 LPEYSFVLRG
+61 LPEYSFVLREC
-71 WSIRLGEE
+71 RLRPAEE
-79 KWFLDNGYKENKTVS
+79 KGFLDNGYKENKTVS
-94 IYVKQNTMV
+94 IYVKQNTMA
-103 DVKLYINKEKKV
+103 DVKLYINKEKKI

-121 YAAVGDRGFCIALNS
+121 RAVVGYRKFGIALNS

-156 KVLKELGLRH
+156 AILKELGRWH
-166 TEPLKALMDAI
+166 TEHLKALMDAI

-190 ITKGLCVNKFTNRLE
+190 ITKGLCVNKFTQRLE
-205 QINYEYSSMNTR
+205 QINYEYCNMNER
-217 INSYYEQIRAAQA
+217 INSYYAQIRAAQA
-230 ELEELLQT
+230 ELEKLLET
-238 KECIEERIRRGDA
+238 KECLEERIRRGDE

-258 YLMSQKNIMVEDRV
+258 YLMSQKNIMVVDRA

-287 DELMYRVYIANG
+287 DELMYKAYITNG
-299 SKRSNLIDFLSET
+299 SKHSNLIDRLSEN
-312 EHYREKDVRKFFSY
+312 YREKDVRKFFSY
-326 CWGGEPRY
+326 CWGDEPRY

-344 SNDAY
+344 GNDAY

-379 FQNIVVEAQRN
+379 FQDIVVEAQRN

-414 CSSFAKML
+414 CSSFASML
-422 CENRKDLRFIRDNE
+422 CENRKNLRFIRDNE

-445 IDKIA
+445 MDRIA

>member
-1 MFNAKQAEPLFKD
+1 MFNARQAEPLFKD

-25 SDTLPAIVMTMYAGI
+25 NDTLPAIVMTMYAGI

-50 YYNFAS
+50 YYDSGLSN
-56 AYYND
+56 YND
-61 LPEYSFVLRG
+61 LPEYSFILRER
-71 WSIRLGEE
+71 RLGHVEE
-79 KWFLDNGYKENKTVS
+79 KGFLDNGYKENRTVS
-94 IYVKQNTMV
+94 IYIRQTTMV
-103 DVKLYINKEKKV
+103 DVNLYINKEKKI

-121 YAAVGDRGFCIALNS
+121 RVAVGYRGFCIALNS
-136 ACSLS
+136 ACSIS

-156 KVLKELGLRH
+156 KVLNRLALRH
-166 TEPLKALMDAI
+166 IDSLKAMMNAI
-177 LNDDSLKESRLRE
+177 INDDSLKESRLRE
-190 ITKGLCVNKFTNRLE
+190 ITKGLCVNRFTERLE
-205 QINYEYSSMNTR
+205 QINDEYCGVNTR
-217 INSYYEQIRAAQA
+217 INSYYEQIRLAQA
-230 ELEELLQT
+230 ELEKLLET
-238 KECIEERIRRGDA
+238 KECLEERIRRGDE

-258 YLMSQKNIMVEDRV
+258 YLMSQKNIMVVDRV
-272 NDKLLLRAYGDLDYI
+272 DDKLLLRAYGDLDYI

-299 SKRSNLIDFLSET
+299 SKRSNLIDLLSN
-312 EHYREKDVRKFFSY
+312 HYREKDVRKFFSD

-414 CSSFAKML
+414 CASFANML
-422 CENRKDLRFIRDNE
+422 CKNRKSLRFIRDNE

-445 IDKIA
+445 MDKIA
-450 WEGNK
+450 QEENK

>member
-1 MFNAKQAEPLFKD
+1 MFNARQAEPLFKD

-25 SDTLPAIVMTMYAGI
+25 NDTLPAIVMTMYAGI

-50 YYNFAS
+50 YYDSGLSN
-56 AYYND
+56 YND
-61 LPEYSFVLRG
+61 LPEYSFILRER
-71 WSIRLGEE
+71 RLGHVEE
-79 KWFLDNGYKENKTVS
+79 KGFLDNGYKENRTVS
-94 IYVKQNTMV
+94 IYIKQTTMV
-103 DVKLYINKEKKV
+103 DVNLYINKEKKI

-121 YAAVGDRGFCIALNS
+121 RVAVGYRGFCIALNS
-136 ACSLS
+136 ACSIS

-156 KVLKELGLRH
+156 KVLNRLALRH
-166 TEPLKALMDAI
+166 IDSLKAMMNAI
-177 LNDDSLKESRLRE
+177 INDDSLKESRLRE
-190 ITKGLCVNKFTNRLE
+190 ITKGLCVNRFTERLE
-205 QINYEYSSMNTR
+205 QINDEYCGVNTR
-217 INSYYEQIRAAQA
+217 INSYYEQIRLAQA
-230 ELEELLQT
+230 ELEKLLET
-238 KECIEERIRRGDA
+238 KECLEERIRRGDE

-258 YLMSQKNIMVEDRV
+258 YLMSQKNIMVVDRV
-272 NDKLLLRAYGDLDYI
+272 DDKLLLRAYGDLDYI

-299 SKRSNLIDFLSET
+299 SKRSNLIDLLSN
-312 EHYREKDVRKFFSY
+312 HYREKDVRKFFSD

-414 CSSFAKML
+414 CASFANML
-422 CENRKDLRFIRDNE
+422 CENRKSLRFIRDNE

-445 IDKIA
+445 MDKIA
-450 WEGNK
+450 QEGNK

>member
-14 VLEVHGDYFWD
+14 VLEVHGDFFWD
-25 SDTLPAIVMTMYAGI
+25 SDTLPAIIMTMYAGI

-50 YYNFAS
+50 YYDSVLAN
-56 AYYND
+56 YND
-61 LPEYSFVLRG
+61 LPEYSFVLRER
-71 WSIRLGEE
+71 RLGPVEE
-79 KWFLDNGYKENKTVS
+79 KGFLDNGYKENKTVS

-121 YAAVGDRGFCIALNS
+121 CAAVGDRVFRSALNS

-166 TEPLKALMDAI
+166 IGRLLGMMNAI
-177 LNDDSLKESRLRE
+177 VNDDSLKEVRLRE
-190 ITKGLCVNKFTNRLE
+190 ITKGLCVNKFTERLE
-205 QINYEYSSMNTR
+205 QINDEYCGVNTR
-217 INSYYEQIRAAQA
+217 INSYYEQIRVAQA

-238 KECIEERIRRGDA
+238 KECLEERIRRGDE

-258 YLMSQKNIMVEDRV
+258 YLMSQKNIMVEERV

-287 DELMYRVYIANG
+287 DELMYKAYIVHG
-299 SKRSNLIDFLSET
+299 SRRSNLIDLLSD
-312 EHYREKDVRKFFSY
+312 HYREKDVRKFFSY
-326 CWGGEPRY
+326 CWDGEPRY

-414 CSSFAKML
+414 CASFANML
-422 CENRKDLRFIRDNE
+422 CENRKNLRFIRDNE

-445 IDKIA
+445 MDKIA
-450 WEGNK
+450 QEENK

>member
-1 MFNAKQAEPLFKD
+1 MFNARQAEPLFKD

-25 SDTLPAIVMTMYAGI
+25 NDTLPAIVMTMYAGI

-50 YYNFAS
+50 YYDSGLSN
-56 AYYND
+56 YND
-61 LPEYSFVLRG
+61 LPEYSFILRER
-71 WSIRLGEE
+71 RLGHVEE
-79 KWFLDNGYKENKTVS
+79 KGFLDNGYKENRTVS
-94 IYVKQNTMV
+94 IYIKQTTMV
-103 DVKLYINKEKKV
+103 DVNLYINKEKKI

-121 YAAVGDRGFCIALNS
+121 RVAVGYRGFCIALNS
-136 ACSLS
+136 ACSIS

-156 KVLKELGLRH
+156 KVLNRLALRH
-166 TEPLKALMDAI
+166 IDSLKAMMNAI
-177 LNDDSLKESRLRE
+177 INDDSLKESRLRE
-190 ITKGLCVNKFTNRLE
+190 ITKGLCVNRFTERLE
-205 QINYEYSSMNTR
+205 QINDEYCGVNTR
-217 INSYYEQIRAAQA
+217 INSYYEQIRLAQA
-230 ELEELLQT
+230 ELEKLLET
-238 KECIEERIRRGDA
+238 KECLEERIRRGDE

-258 YLMSQKNIMVEDRV
+258 YLMSQKNIMVVDRV
-272 NDKLLLRAYGDLDYI
+272 DDKLLLRAYGDLDYI

-299 SKRSNLIDFLSET
+299 SKRSNLIDLLSN
-312 EHYREKDVRKFFSY
+312 HYREKDVRKFFSD

-414 CSSFAKML
+414 CASFANML
-422 CENRKDLRFIRDNE
+422 CKNRKSLRFIRDNE

-445 IDKIA
+445 MDKIA
-450 WEGNK
+450 QEENK

>member
-1 MFNAKQAEPLFKD
+1 MFNARQAEPLFKD

-25 SDTLPAIVMTMYAGI
+25 NDTLPAIVMTMYAGI

-50 YYNFAS
+50 YYDSGLSN
-56 AYYND
+56 YND
-61 LPEYSFVLRG
+61 LPEYSFILRER
-71 WSIRLGEE
+71 RLGHVEE
-79 KWFLDNGYKENKTVS
+79 KGFLDNGYKENRTVS
-94 IYVKQNTMV
+94 IYVKQTTMV
-103 DVKLYINKEKKV
+103 DVNLYINKEKKI

-121 YAAVGDRGFCIALNS
+121 RVAVGYHGFCIALNS
-136 ACSLS
+136 ACSIS

-156 KVLKELGLRH
+156 KVLNRLALRH
-166 TEPLKALMDAI
+166 IDSLKAMMNAI
-177 LNDDSLKESRLRE
+177 INDDSLKESRLRE
-190 ITKGLCVNKFTNRLE
+190 ITKGLCVNRFTERLE
-205 QINYEYSSMNTR
+205 QINDEYCGVNTR
-217 INSYYEQIRAAQA
+217 INSYYEQIRLAQA
-230 ELEELLQT
+230 ELEKLLET
-238 KECIEERIRRGDA
+238 KECLEERIRRGDE

-258 YLMSQKNIMVEDRV
+258 YLMSQKNIMVVDRV
-272 NDKLLLRAYGDLDYI
+272 DDKLLLRAYGDLDYI

-299 SKRSNLIDFLSET
+299 SKRSNLIDLLSN
-312 EHYREKDVRKFFSY
+312 HYRKKDVRKFFSD

-414 CSSFAKML
+414 CASFANML
-422 CENRKDLRFIRDNE
+422 CKNRKSLRFIRDNE

-445 IDKIA
+445 MDKIA
-450 WEGNK
+450 QEENK